1 MTTNKSATRYYSS
14 KQESAFASFIGG
26 KQTVNSG
33 ASKFTAGDVIT
44 DDFIFECKTTMTP
57 KNSISIKH
65 DWIMQNEKE
74 RMSLLK
80 PYSAVVFNFEPD
92 GKNYV
97 VLDEDTFKRMY
108 VKFKE

>member
-1 MTTNKSATRYYSS
+1 MTANKDATRYYSD
-14 KQESAFASFIGG
+14 KQETYWAKFIKGKKTVSSGG
-26 KQTVNSG
+26 
-33 ASKFTAGDVIT
+33 AKFSAGDVIT

-97 VLDEDTFKRMY
+97 IVDEDTFKKMY
-108 VKFKE
+108 NKFKE